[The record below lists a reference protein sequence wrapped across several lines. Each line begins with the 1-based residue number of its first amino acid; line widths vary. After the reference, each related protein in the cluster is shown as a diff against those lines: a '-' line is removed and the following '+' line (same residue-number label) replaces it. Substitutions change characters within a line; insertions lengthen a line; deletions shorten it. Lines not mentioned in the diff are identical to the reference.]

1 MIGQRIQALALAVA
15 LAGCGSAPER
25 ELVVLAAASLT
36 DAFGRIADDYR
47 AEYGVV
53 VHSSFAGSQV
63 LAAQLE
69 AGIDV
74 DAIAVANPAIMARLA
89 ERGLVRQPVRF
100 ASNRLVW
107 VTRRDVDAGFD
118 RLAGSE
124 LRIVLA
130 APEVPAGR
138 YARDAL
144 RRLDLLEAAEARLV
158 SLELD
163 VKGVVSKLLLAGADA
178 GITYATDITARERE
192 TLRVQAFPEA
202 ADVRASYLVAATS
215 TDGERFVA
223 FVLGARG
230 RERLQALGFG
240 AP

>member
-1 MIGQRIQALALAVA
+1 M
-15 LAGCGSAPER
+15 
-25 ELVVLAAASLT
+25 VLAAASLT
-36 DAFGRIADDYR
+36 DAFGRIADDYQ

-69 AGIDV
+69 AGIDADV
-74 DAIAVANPAIMARLA
+74 IAVANPAIMAQLV

-118 RLAGSE
+118 RLASSD

-138 YARDAL
+138 YARVAL
-144 RRLDLLEAAEARLV
+144 RRLGLLEAAEARLV

-178 GITYATDITARERE
+178 GITYSTDITARERE
-192 TLRVQAFPEA
+192 TLRVQAFPGA
-202 ADVRASYLVAATS
+202 ADVRASYLVAAAS
-215 TDGERFVA
+215 TDGDQFVA
-223 FVLGARG
+223 FVLGAKG
-230 RERLQALGFG
+230 RERLSASGFG

>member
-1 MIGQRIQALALAVA
+1 M
-15 LAGCGSAPER
+15 
-25 ELVVLAAASLT
+25 VLAAASLT
-36 DAFGRIADDYR
+36 DAFGRIADDYQ

-69 AGIDV
+69 AGIDADV
-74 DAIAVANPAIMARLA
+74 IAVANPAIMARLV
-89 ERGLVRQPVRF
+89 ERGLVRQPVSF

-118 RLAGSE
+118 RLAASD

-138 YARDAL
+138 YARVAL
-144 RRLDLLEAAEARLV
+144 RRLGLLEAAEARLV

-178 GITYATDITARERE
+178 GITYSTDITARERE

-202 ADVRASYLVAATS
+202 ADVRASYLVAAAS
-215 TDGERFVA
+215 TDGDHFVA
-223 FVLGARG
+223 FVLGAKG
-230 RERLQALGFG
+230 RERLSALGFG